1 MRKLLHMKQ
10 LKYILSFLL
19 ILLQLSFTNSFA
31 SVSSCEKICVNHIEF
46 SEIVKPNSDF
56 SELHFKENYIL
67 EASIHELVSF
77 RSISF
82 CDGYAELVEA
92 WEMAAKHADLR
103 TNTTALSKLNDIAG
117 RGRGIDKTKLK
128 AALDGDLGDILN
140 KATGDDLTNILN
152 RLDAEHVT
160 GTHLDE
166 ITNRLKT
173 YPELK
178 TDLLDNPEWFETFD
192 DVLQDPGRY
201 WEILSEGNI
210 ATSSAMAKWGQG
222 KWWKNLRDLA
232 DDFDVEIVNNTLKAE
247 FGDVNVVRQVT
258 LEVTSKSG
266 VKKTIRIDNLA
277 LDDIS
282 GKYVL
287 GDAKFTTKTKDWN
300 ADWLSSCTDNQK
312 DVFKWFEN
320 SDVQDIVVKAT
331 DSKKIDALDNINLKP
346 DSKIDFN
353 STNLRLYGSDANQQS
368 VKTIVNIK

>member
-1 MRKLLHMKQ
+1 
-10 LKYILSFLL
+10 
-19 ILLQLSFTNSFA
+19 
-31 SVSSCEKICVNHIEF
+31 
-46 SEIVKPNSDF
+46 
-56 SELHFKENYIL
+56 
-67 EASIHELVSF
+67 
-77 RSISF
+77 
-82 CDGYAELVEA
+82 
-92 WEMAAKHADLR
+92 MAAKHADLR
-103 TNTTALSKLNDIAG
+103 TNITALSKLNDIAG
-117 RGRGIDKTKLK
+117 RGRGIDKAKLK
-128 AALDGDLGDILN
+128 SALDGDLGDVLN

-166 ITNRLKT
+166 ITNRLKN

-192 DVLQDPGRY
+192 DILQDQGRY
-201 WEILSEGNI
+201 WELLSEGNI
-210 ATSSAMAKWGQG
+210 ASGSAMAKWGQG

-232 DDFDVEIVNNTLKAE
+232 DDFDVDIVNNTLKAE
-247 FGDVNVVRQVT
+247 FGDANVVRQVT

-277 LDDIS
+277 FDDIS
-282 GKYVL
+282 GNYIL

-300 ADWLSSCTDNQK
+300 TDWLSSCTDNQK

-320 SDVQDIVVKAT
+320 NDVQDIVVKAT
-331 DSKKIDALDNINLKP
+331 DSKKIDALDNISLKP